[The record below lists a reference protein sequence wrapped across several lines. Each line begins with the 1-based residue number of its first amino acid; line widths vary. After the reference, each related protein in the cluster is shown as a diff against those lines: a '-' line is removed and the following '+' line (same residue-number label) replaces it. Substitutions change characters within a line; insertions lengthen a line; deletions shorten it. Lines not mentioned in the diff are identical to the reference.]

1 LGISIAERTRLA
13 TLYPAGVELWRFT
26 VRHFTLWDCNWI
38 FRPREATVPEHG
50 KPAFRMMGS
59 QWRRLVEVVTVV

>member
-1 LGISIAERTRLA
+1 VALAEQHPAFERL
-13 TLYPAGVELWRFT
+13 LT
-26 VRHFTLWDCNWI
+26 VPGFGPVVAAAFLAALDSWI

>member
-1 LGISIAERTRLA
+1 VACCSEGGFEVSESVAPSLD
-13 TLYPAGVELWRFT
+13 VEDVGF
-26 VRHFTLWDCNWI
+26 VWI